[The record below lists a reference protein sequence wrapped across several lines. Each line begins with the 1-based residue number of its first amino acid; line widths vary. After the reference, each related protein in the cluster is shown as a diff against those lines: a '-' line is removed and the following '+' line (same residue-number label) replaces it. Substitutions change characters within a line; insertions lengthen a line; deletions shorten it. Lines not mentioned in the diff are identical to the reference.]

1 MVNSDFGAHV
11 AAWAKQMRAIRPVP
25 EISGINPLFRDG
37 TLRAR
42 RGVALLFRYGTQGA
56 AAWQGAAAL
65 DLRGWLA

>member
-1 MVNSDFGAHV
+1 MVNSDIGASV
-11 AAWAKQMRAIRPVP
+11 AARATQIRAIRPVP

-37 TLRAR
+37 ALRAR
-42 RGVALLFRYGTQGA
+42 RGAALLFRYGTQGG